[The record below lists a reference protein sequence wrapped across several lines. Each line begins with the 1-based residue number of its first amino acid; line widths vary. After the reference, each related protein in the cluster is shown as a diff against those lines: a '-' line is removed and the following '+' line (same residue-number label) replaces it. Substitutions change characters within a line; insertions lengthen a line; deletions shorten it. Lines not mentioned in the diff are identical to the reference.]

1 MMKHLDKIT
10 FAITVSGLIICFLVT
25 NTGCAHAVKTD
36 KRQCCQRLSLHQKE
50 MTQFNRYCKVAL
62 FLKRSN
68 PSITSKQIRKN
79 AATAV
84 DVCKYVFGVVSD
96 EDLVVAGDE
105 QEYYRVRNYILLNPA
120 ENDFWRENL
129 PCDPE
134 HPTCEEF

>member
-1 MMKHLDKIT
+1 LYKLLLPLLTLGMACAT
-10 FAITVSGLIICFLVT
+10 T
-25 NTGCAHAVKTD
+25 NPDPRK
-36 KRQCCQRLSLHQKE
+36 CCERVSLHQKQ

-62 FLKRSN
+62 FLKRSR
-68 PSITSKQIRKN
+68 PGMISKQVQKN

-96 EDLVVAGDE
+96 QDLVIAGDE
-105 QEYYRVRNYILLNPA
+105 QEYQRVQSYILLNPA

>member
-1 MMKHLDKIT
+1 MACAT
-10 FAITVSGLIICFLVT
+10 T
-25 NTGCAHAVKTD
+25 NPDPRK
-36 KRQCCQRLSLHQKE
+36 CCERVSLHQKQ

-62 FLKRSN
+62 FLKRSR
-68 PSITSKQIRKN
+68 PGMISKQVQKN

-96 EDLVVAGDE
+96 QDLVIAGDE
-105 QEYYRVRNYILLNPA
+105 QEYQRVQSYILLNPA